1 MAELPLD
8 PRAQE
13 ELKKYGFP
21 KLYPRGNL
29 LFGEGELTDFAVL
42 LCEGYV
48 KIAVGSRDRIVGIR
62 GPGEIVGELAA
73 IEEQP
78 RSASVYAMN
87 DVEAYWV
94 PGDKW
99 RDFVKNEWEFTIGVL
114 RLMANRLR
122 EATTRQAEL
131 GSLAIEQRIAK
142 NLLDLED
149 KIGEQESAGI
159 AVYLTQAE
167 LASLTHTTRET
178 VSRQVKAWGS
188 KILVPGRQK
197 FIIRD
202 SDTLRRI
209 AKGRGVE

>member
-13 ELKKYGFP
+13 ELKKCGFP
-21 KLYPRGNL
+21 KRYPRGDL
-29 LFGEGELTDFAVL
+29 LFGEGERTDFAVL
-42 LCEGYV
+42 LCQGYV
-48 KIAVGSRDRIVGIR
+48 KIAVGARDRIVGIR

-78 RSASVYAMN
+78 RSASVYAMDN
-87 DVEAYWV
+87 VEAYWV

-149 KIGEQESAGI
+149 KIGEREPSGV

-188 KILVPGRQK
+188 KILVPGGGK

>member
-13 ELKKYGFP
+13 ELKRCGYP
-21 KLYPRGNL
+21 RLYPRGDL
-29 LFGEGELTDFAVL
+29 LFGEGERTDFAVL
-42 LCEGYV
+42 LCQGYV

-99 RDFVKNEWEFTIGVL
+99 RDFVKDEWEFTIGVL

-149 KIGEQESAGI
+149 KIGEQEPAGI

-188 KILVPGRQK
+188 KIRVPLRQK
-197 FIIRD
+197 FIISD
-202 SDTLRRI
+202 SDALRRI

>member
-1 MAELPLD
+1 VAELPLD

-13 ELKKYGFP
+13 ELKRCGYP
-21 KLYPRGNL
+21 RLYPRGDL
-29 LFGEGELTDFAVL
+29 LFGEGERTDFAVL
-42 LCEGYV
+42 LCQGYV

-99 RDFVKNEWEFTIGVL
+99 RDFVKDEWEFTIGVL

-149 KIGEQESAGI
+149 KIGEQEPAGI

-188 KILVPGRQK
+188 KILLPGRQK